1 MKNFK
6 LNLVVCLLSL
16 IATDQ
21 ANAQKQEIQQLTLN
35 IQKLK
40 QMKSTLTQI
49 KNGYQIL
56 NRGYNR
62 IKDISQQ
69 DYKEHKDHLDGL
81 KNVSPAVRNYS
92 RVGKIIQYQY
102 QLVSE
107 YRNANAR
114 FVSSKSF
121 RPQELEYMGRVYARL
136 LDESMN
142 NLQELTTILTSG
154 KTSMTD
160 DERFKAIDRIYLD
173 MEEKLSFLR
182 EFNSSATVLALQRK
196 KENNDVK
203 SVETLYGIKF

>member
-1 MKNFK
+1 MKNITIK
-6 LNLVVCLLSL
+6 LVACLLILS
-16 IATDQ
+16 AVDH
-21 ANAQKQEIQQLTLN
+21 ANAQTQEAQQLALN

-40 QMKSTLTQI
+40 QMKTTLTQI

-56 NRGYNR
+56 RQGYSR
-62 IKDISQQ
+62 IKNISEQ
-69 DYKEHKDHLDGL
+69 DYNEHKGHLDGL

-92 RVGKIIQYQY
+92 KVGKIIQYQY

-107 YRNANAR
+107 YRNANDR
-114 FVSSKSF
+114 FISSKSF
-121 RPQELEYMGRVYARL
+121 RPQELEYMSKVYGRL

-160 DERFKAIDRIYLD
+160 DERFKAIDRIYSD
-173 MEEKLSFLR
+173 MEEKLNFLK